1 MIENLLFWAFKI
13 RPIVSH
19 CNQNFFCVENLKK
32 IFYSFSLAL
41 SCAVWPDVAIKNSPI
56 LSKSCPKIQQW
67 IFLLM
72 YIRFF
77 KKPKKSPN
85 FGYFFKNIRFLELSK
100 IAQFGNTALVL
111 KIIDDREALSCQIL
125 FSITK
130 IFFKQIVPFPTSFS
144 LFSYL

>member
-1 MIENLLFWAFKI
+1 MDGLVEEKLWNYPLKRWRKLFKLNNSQELNLETKQ
-13 RPIVSH
+13 H
-19 CNQNFFCVENLKK
+19 
-32 IFYSFSLAL
+32 SL
-41 SCAVWPDVAIKNSPI
+41 STVWPDVAIKNSPI

-130 IFFKQIVPFPTSFS
+130 IFFKQIGPFPTSFS